1 MENYTYFVDLYKRSK
16 ELLDQLPIELTPQPL
31 DYTLN
36 KLMPA
41 INNVQHEATNS
52 FMAMA
57 ATPHTLPDNKSAQ
70 GLNTIGMLTD
80 RFTILL
86 IREWCLRNK
95 GNKNEAKADQ
105 LFNTQTTEIMKAMAE
120 AKQGYSSLNS
130 KVTNIKADAK
140 ADSWEAAYYGLLTTN
155 LLLWESQE
163 VLYIKDI
170 QSLPVEEI
178 RDYIKWFSFGNILR
192 NEYIELCELRYWDS
206 FIKTAQSL

>member
-1 MENYTYFVDLYKRSK
+1 MENYQYFIDLYSKSK
-16 ELLDQLPIELTPQPL
+16 ELLNKLPIELTPQAL
-31 DYTLN
+31 DNTLN
-36 KLMPA
+36 KLKPV
-41 INNVQHEATNS
+41 IEAFEAEQVAVFKNI
-52 FMAMA
+52 
-57 ATPHTLPDNKSAQ
+57 PHFKEEKPVSNQYSQ

-95 GNKNEAKADQ
+95 GLKNNEKADQ
-105 LFNTQTTEIMKAMAE
+105 LYDTQTTEIMKAMAE
-120 AKQGYSSLNS
+120 ARQGYSSLNS

-140 ADSWEAAYYGLLTTN
+140 ANTWEAAYYGLLTTN

-206 FIKTAQSL
+206 FNKI